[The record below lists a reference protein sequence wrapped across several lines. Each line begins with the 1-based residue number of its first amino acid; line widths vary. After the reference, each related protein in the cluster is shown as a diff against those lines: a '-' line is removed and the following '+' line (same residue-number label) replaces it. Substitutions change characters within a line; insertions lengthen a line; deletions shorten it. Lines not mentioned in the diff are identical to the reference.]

1 MGIKGKDKEGGFGKK
16 GGKRGDK
23 DDDEGQILDLS
34 IEETT
39 ILCRD

>member
-1 MGIKGKDKEGGFGKK
+1 MKGKDKEGGRGKK

-23 DDDEGQILDLS
+23 DDDEGQIQNELR

-39 ILCRD
+39 LL